1 MWRRKAV
8 YFTVIVLAIITAIIL
23 FRLPMI
29 KESPSEADSVARS
42 VSADEKATHQMEIA
56 SIDLAGPAANLDAV
70 VVISS
75 ELCLTGN
82 ATEIQPS
89 QTAAN
94 NSEIGTVSGKVGS
107 SEQPKQDSSKQDA
120 KPQYRTIHHEAE
132 YKIIHHDAVTIH
144 HDAEYKVVHHEEE
157 GHFEDAIITPAWD
170 EDVLKEKTEQ
180 HVFCNESSCH
190 LDFTTAGMTSS
201 QIWDHLEEHAIKGEA
216 SGHHTE
222 DIKTVVTE
230 TIHHEARTERVWIID
245 KEAWDEKVLVKEA
258 WEEIIPAYDER
269 VLVKEAWDEVVPE

>member
-1 MWRRKAV
+1 MWRRKAA
-8 YFTVIVLAIITAIIL
+8 YFVVIVLAIVTAIIL

-29 KESPSEADSVARS
+29 KETPSELDRV
-42 VSADEKATHQMEIA
+42 VSSESTDEEMTNRLDIA
-56 SIDLAGPAANLDAV
+56 SIDPAGPAANSDTAV
-70 VVISS
+70 EISS
-75 ELCLTGN
+75 EVCLTGN

-107 SEQPKQDSSKQDA
+107 SELPKQDSSKQDA

-157 GHFEDAIITPAWD
+157 GHYEDAVITPAWD
-170 EDVLKEKTEQ
+170 EEARKEKTEQ
-180 HVFCNESSCH
+180 HVFCSEDSCH
-190 LDFTTAGMTSS
+190 MDFTAAGMTSS
-201 QIWDHLEEHAIKGEA
+201 QIWDHLEAHAIKGEA

-230 TIHHEARTERVWIID
+230 TIRHEAQTQRVWITD
-245 KEAWDEKVLVKEA
+245 KDAWDEKVLIKEA

-269 VLVKEAWDEVVPE
+269 VLVKEAWDEIVPE